1 MYRSNHIPWNISDER
16 RAEYALSSR
25 VSQQARA
32 DAIARASV
40 SETVPLT
47 LQYSPELDMPQ
58 QPSNGLKALSLF
70 SGGGGL
76 DLGFDLAGYE
86 HVASYDVLEFAGRTL
101 RANRPS
107 WAVHS
112 GEAGDVTSV
121 DWTQLREKVDVIHG
135 GPPCQPFSIAGRRA
149 GQQDGRDMFPQFIR
163 AIQEISPRVFLAEN
177 VLGFLSKKFS
187 SYRASI
193 NRQLSEQYTICSFTM
208 SAADFGVPQDR
219 RRAFLLGVRRDQSAL
234 YNPEL
239 VKRIDGRRGVIEA
252 LGLKSNRK
260 DELAPTLRCTLT
272 GPRQTTS
279 IANSTASVEKWQRLG
294 IWPHGVS
301 SDRTFAASFAAK
313 DGLYRLC
320 VEECQALQGF
330 PQSWKFVGAVYQR
343 LGLIGNSVCP
353 PLAYA
358 LANSI
363 RDQVFRDSVT
373 RRLSSSA

>member
-1 MYRSNHIPWNISDER
+1 MI
-16 RAEYALSSR
+16 
-25 VSQQARA
+25 
-32 DAIARASV
+32 
-40 SETVPLT
+40 PLT
-47 LQYSPELDMPQ
+47 LQYAPELDMPQ
-58 QPSNGLKALSLF
+58 KPRNGLRALSLF

-86 HVASYDVLEFAGRTL
+86 HVASYDVLDFAGRTL
-101 RANRPS
+101 QANRPN
-107 WAVHS
+107 WTVHS
-112 GEAGDVTSV
+112 GEAGDVTLV
-121 DWTQLREKVDVIHG
+121 DWTTLRGKVDVIHG

-149 GQQDGRDMFPQFIR
+149 GQQDGRDMFPQFVR
-163 AIQEISPRVFLAEN
+163 AVQEIQPRAFLAEN
-177 VLGFLSKKFS
+177 VLGFLSKKFAN
-187 SYRASI
+187 YRESI
-193 NRQLSEQYTICSFTM
+193 IRQLSEQYSICSFTM

-219 RRAFLLGVRRDQSAL
+219 RRAFMVGIRRDQCATF
-234 YNPEL
+234 NPEL
-239 VKRIDGRRGVIEA
+239 MKRFDRRRGVIES

-279 IANSTASVEKWQRLG
+279 IANSTASVEKWQKLG

-301 SDRTFAASFAAK
+301 ANRTFAASFAAK

-320 VEECQALQGF
+320 VEECQSLQGF
-330 PQSWKFVGAVYQR
+330 PQSWAFIGAVYQR

-363 RDQVFRDSVT
+363 QDQAFKDSAT